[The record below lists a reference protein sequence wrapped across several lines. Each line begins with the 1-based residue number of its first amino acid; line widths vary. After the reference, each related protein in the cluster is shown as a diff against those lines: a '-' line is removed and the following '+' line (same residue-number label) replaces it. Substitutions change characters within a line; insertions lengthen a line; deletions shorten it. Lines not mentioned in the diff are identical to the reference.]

1 MASPKTTTLLKDP
14 DAKLNYTLNWSKWLD
29 TGDTISSVSWISE
42 NNAIT
47 VHSSTNTTTAA
58 TVILS
63 GGKISKKYR
72 ITCRIT
78 TANGLIDDRSFWLQ
92 IRER

>member
-1 MASPKTTTLLKDP
+1 MANAKTTTLLKDP

-29 TGDTISSVSWISE
+29 TGDTISSATWLADT
-42 NNAIT
+42 AIT
-47 VHSSTNTTTAA
+47 IHSSSNTTTAA

-63 GGKISKKYR
+63 GGKLAKKYR
-72 ITCRIT
+72 ITCRVT
-78 TANGLIDDRSFWLQ
+78 TSNGLIDDRSFWLQ